1 LTVWTRLRGS
11 RVRLRLP
18 RRTVRLRLT
27 LLYGGLFLLC
37 SIALLAVTN
46 LAVRTSAGRISVTAG
61 GSANGQVFRA
71 VTPDGLPAGTTTTG
85 GPILPAQVRAL
96 IKASQANLKDSQA
109 HLEHVLSVAAALP
122 GTENRQLL
130 LISAIALAVMTLV
143 SIWLGWIVA
152 GRVLSPLRTITAG
165 ARDISATNLH
175 RRLALGGPDDEL
187 HELGDTFDELLA
199 RLEASF
205 EAQRQFVA
213 NASHELRTPLARQ
226 RTLAEVALGDPDATV
241 ESLRASLERLVAAG
255 EEQEGLIEALLTL
268 ARSERGIVAREP
280 LDLAALSE
288 RVLAG
293 RRVELRRRRLRLNV
307 TLEAAPTAGEPRL
320 AERLIAN
327 LVDNA
332 IAHNRRGGSVNVS
345 TGSRDGWATLTVA
358 NSGPIIPADQVER
371 LLQPFQ
377 RLSSTRGRTTKGSGL
392 GLSIAASIA
401 RAHGGTLTV
410 EAQPEG
416 GLIVRANFPAT

>member
-1 LTVWTRLRGS
+1 LRA
-11 RVRLRLP
+11 RLP

-37 SIALLAVTN
+37 SIVLLAVTN
-46 LAVRTSAGRISVTAG
+46 LAVRGSSAAHLTVSGSSSGRVV
-61 GSANGQVFRA
+61 SAV
-71 VTPDGLPAGTTTTG
+71 PSGLQGLLAIGATG
-85 GPILPAQVRAL
+85 ATGPLLPAQIRAL
-96 IKASQANLKDSQA
+96 IKASQSHVKDAEVQVQR
-109 HLEHVLSVAAALP
+109 VLSVANALP
-122 GTENRQLL
+122 ASERHQLL
-130 LISAIALAVMTLV
+130 LISAIALAVMTIV

-165 ARDISATNLH
+165 AREISATNLH

-205 EAQRQFVA
+205 EAQRQFAA

-226 RTLAEVALGDPDATV
+226 RTLAEVALGDSDATV
-241 ESLRASLERLVAAG
+241 QSLRATLERLIAAG

-268 ARSERGIVAREP
+268 ARSERGIAAREP
-280 LDLAALSE
+280 FDLAALSE
-288 RVLAG
+288 SVLAG
-293 RRVELRRRRLRLNV
+293 RRAELRRRRLHLNA
-307 TLEAAPTAGEPRL
+307 TLETAPTVGESRL

-332 IAHNRRGGSVNVS
+332 IAHNHRGGSVDVS
-345 TGSRDGWATLTVA
+345 TGSRDGWATVIVA

-371 LLQPFQ
+371 LLEPFR
-377 RLSSTRGRTTKGSGL
+377 RLSSTRGRTTEGSGL
-392 GLSIAASIA
+392 GLSIAAAIA

-416 GLIVRANFPAT
+416 GLTVRANFPAT